1 MKTKLPLALALTLL
15 VAASLAGCTATAT
28 TPTTAPSAPAPKAPA
43 ATTMDAKT
51 ASISLGTVIVDGS
64 GHTAYFFDKD
74 TKGTTTSA
82 CSGGCAATWPAI
94 TSASATP
101 KVTGITGT
109 VATIPST
116 GGKFQITVNGMPIYD
131 FSGDSAAGD
140 SNGQGVAGIWWAAGP
155 DGTEVK

>member
-1 MKTKLPLALALTLL
+1 MKTKLPLLFGMSL
-15 VAASLAGCTATAT
+15 VVAGILAGCTAT
-28 TPTTAPSAPAPKAPA
+28 TPTPSAAPSAPVAKAPA
-43 ATTMDAKT
+43 ATTVDAKT
-51 ASISLGTVIVDGS
+51 ASISLGTVVVDGS

-82 CSGGCAATWPAI
+82 CTGGCAATWPAI
-94 TSASATP
+94 TSASKSP

-109 VATIPST
+109 VATIPAN
-116 GGKFQITVNGMPIYD
+116 GGKFQITINGMPIYD

-140 SNGQGVAGIWWAAGP
+140 SNGQGVGGIWWAAGP

>member
-1 MKTKLPLALALTLL
+1 MKTKLPLVFVMTML
-15 VAASLAGCTATAT
+15 VAATLAGCTATAAA
-28 TPTTAPSAPAPKAPA
+28 PTSAPSAPVAKAPVA
-43 ATTMDAKT
+43 AAADAKT
-51 ASISLGTVIVDGS
+51 ASISLGKVIVDGS

-74 TKGTTTSA
+74 TKGSTTSA
-82 CSGGCAATWPAI
+82 CTGGCAATWPAI

-109 VATIPST
+109 VATIPSA